1 MKQFD
6 TFTDPVFFTEVET
19 ELHPMPVPTIQQVSN
34 IVYEANGGM
43 TPLVSLII
51 V

>member
-34 IVYEANGGM
+34 MKLMEVW
-43 TPLVSLII
+43 LHLFH
-51 V
+51 